1 VNECIS
7 YQNLFDATK
16 AWKEYDISFGLSDY
30 MLKRKE
36 GFAEMLQLGIVISA
50 DYEDKMWYELGSTRS
65 ANKPYIKITH
75 EPLTPTVSAMSPSAN
90 STSARS
96 SPITFNWSHG
106 YDVSGNGA
114 LLVTP
119 IQKSAKLRYRV
130 TGAGS
135 YTEKSI
141 TGATNSYTI
150 PANTLTTDSSEW
162 QVVITDDNNRTV
174 TSAWV
179 QFNSPQAPGNPT
191 ILYPN
196 KTAIDTTRENTFA
209 WQHNFI
215 APQDAAQI
223 EFDYGYITE
232 TVDIGSAQSY
242 TAPANSLSWGNSF
255 KWRVRTQS
263 NTVWGGWSE
272 AQAALLAPLPEPAV
286 SFSGATPKTTIN
298 FAYTGYGTSKIWYA
312 FRVKCGNYDSGVL
325 TKGTT
330 ETVDGST
337 VTSAFA
343 LPAYLNA
350 GANTVQVQCCD
361 ANGKWST
368 WAQATTT
375 IVNTSPASITLT
387 AAQSGNAVSLMWGEN
402 AAFTAYYIFRD
413 GIMIGKTVT
422 GTYVDNFAGQ
432 GEHVYK
438 VRGVDGTNYA
448 DGNEVTATVALEK
461 AILTTVDSIDWLTV
475 DILSDGTS
483 GYSLQASGDVTL
495 NYYQGRQ
502 KPVPSFQ
509 DFRAIV
515 RSFPCAF
522 RNSMTFLQDIDK
534 FIDMLDKVVFMALP
548 DGVKMFGVIQ
558 APSFI
563 PKSTAEFSF
572 KVIETDYSEAI
583 SYE

>member
-119 IQKSAKLRYRV
+119 IQKSAKLCYRV

-255 KWRVRTQS
+255 SVAIKCCPVKELSRLSIRLRECQEPDRLSAVRTLDTDLFRCTCPS
-263 NTVWGGWSE
+263 NGIESGRGPQPAQGDGPDE
-272 AQAALLAPLPEPAV
+272 ADVPLRRREP
-286 SFSGATPKTTIN
+286 
-298 FAYTGYGTSKIWYA
+298 
-312 FRVKCGNYDSGVL
+312 
-325 TKGTT
+325 
-330 ETVDGST
+330 
-337 VTSAFA
+337 
-343 LPAYLNA
+343 
-350 GANTVQVQCCD
+350 
-361 ANGKWST
+361 
-368 WAQATTT
+368 
-375 IVNTSPASITLT
+375 
-387 AAQSGNAVSLMWGEN
+387 
-402 AAFTAYYIFRD
+402 
-413 GIMIGKTVT
+413 
-422 GTYVDNFAGQ
+422 
-432 GEHVYK
+432 
-438 VRGVDGTNYA
+438 
-448 DGNEVTATVALEK
+448 
-461 AILTTVDSIDWLTV
+461 
-475 DILSDGTS
+475 
-483 GYSLQASGDVTL
+483 
-495 NYYQGRQ
+495 
-502 KPVPSFQ
+502 
-509 DFRAIV
+509 
-515 RSFPCAF
+515 
-522 RNSMTFLQDIDK
+522 
-534 FIDMLDKVVFMALP
+534 
-548 DGVKMFGVIQ
+548 
-558 APSFI
+558 
-563 PKSTAEFSF
+563 
-572 KVIETDYSEAI
+572 
-583 SYE
+583 